1 LSHERVRLYQG
12 QQAQSAKRTMSIADP
27 ELQRHRQTW
36 IGFTRFLKISLIV
49 VVLILIGMALF
60 LL

>member
-1 LSHERVRLYQG
+1 
-12 QQAQSAKRTMSIADP
+12 MSIADP

-36 IGFTRFLKISLIV
+36 IGFTRFLKSALLVI
-49 VVLILIGMALF
+49 VLILIGMAIF

>member
-1 LSHERVRLYQG
+1 
-12 QQAQSAKRTMSIADP
+12 MSIADP

-36 IGFTRFLKISLIV
+36 IGFTRFLKIALV
-49 VVLILIGMALF
+49 VIVLILIGMAIF

>member
-1 LSHERVRLYQG
+1 
-12 QQAQSAKRTMSIADP
+12 MSIADP

-36 IGFTRFLKISLIV
+36 LGFTRFLKAALV
-49 VVLILIGMALF
+49 VIVLILIGMAIF

>member
-1 LSHERVRLYQG
+1 
-12 QQAQSAKRTMSIADP
+12 MSTADP

-36 IGFTRFLKISLIV
+36 IGFTRFIKISLV
-49 VVLILIGMALF
+49 VAILILIGMALF

>member
-1 LSHERVRLYQG
+1 
-12 QQAQSAKRTMSIADP
+12 MSTADP

-36 IGFTRFLKISLIV
+36 IGFTRFMRIVLVV

>member
-1 LSHERVRLYQG
+1 M
-12 QQAQSAKRTMSIADP
+12 SAADP

-36 IGFTRFLKISLIV
+36 IGFTRLLKTTLALI
-49 VVLILIGMALF
+49 VLILVGLAVF

>member
-1 LSHERVRLYQG
+1 
-12 QQAQSAKRTMSIADP
+12 MSIADP

-36 IGFTRFLKISLIV
+36 IGFTRFLRIALAVIV
-49 VVLILIGMALF
+49 LVLIGMAIF